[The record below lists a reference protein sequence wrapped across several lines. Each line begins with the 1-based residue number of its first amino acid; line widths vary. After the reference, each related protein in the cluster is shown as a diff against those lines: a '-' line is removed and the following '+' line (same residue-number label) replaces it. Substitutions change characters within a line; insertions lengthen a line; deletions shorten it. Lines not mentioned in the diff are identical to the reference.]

1 MPVINPTLRPNRSEA
16 AFLKGLNETGWVE
29 VQNVAIEYRWTEAQ
43 NARVPAS
50 THHSQ

>member
-29 VQNVAIEYRWTEAQ
+29 VQNVAIECRTEAQ

-50 THHSQ
+50 TGHSQ